1 MIVFALLTCSCSR
14 KPDPNTLVMITES
27 SPLNLDPRVGV
38 DGQSQRIDEL
48 LFDPLLRHDD
58 KFELQPA
65 LAERWEIPD
74 PVTYVFHL
82 RQGVRFHNGQPL
94 TSRDVKW
101 TFDSLINGKIRSP
114 KASTFASIKN
124 IETPDDYTV
133 IFHLKEPYASL
144 MWNLSGAAGIV
155 PYGSGED
162 FVKKLVGTGPFRF
175 VSAQQDR
182 DVVIERNS
190 DYWAEPA
197 KIPRVYFKVIPD
209 ATTRALE
216 LRKQSADVA
225 INSLVPDTV
234 VTLKRDPSLT
244 VMQAPGTIYTY
255 MALNQRDPILKDVRV
270 RQAIAY
276 ALDTQPIIHYL
287 LRDEARPAYSI
298 LPPQH
303 WAYDGDVER
312 YPHDPEKAR
321 QLLDQAGYPEK
332 NGIRFHIT
340 MKTSTEESTRSLAAV
355 FQQQLRQVGIALDI
369 RSFESATFLAD
380 VTKGAYQVHALR
392 WIGGNQ
398 DPDMFENVFAT
409 SSFAPKRA
417 NRTFYSNPRVDELI
431 KQGSASR
438 PPATLSSTPWPAMT
452 PRMAA
457 VKTVASIWSSC
468 PAPKSISQR
477 RDLHILLAN
486 GARSPMAMR
495 SSRRRPRALLH
506 PQHLD
511 DHPLPALPIELGI
524 ENPLPGSQVQL
535 PVGHRQRCLV
545 MQQQRL
551 QMRVSIVLARLVMTV
566 IGPRRRQLLQP
577 LADILDQPALQIVHI
592 DGRCNMHRRN
602 KAQPILHP
610 AAPHNLLHLIGDVH
624 HLPPLPRFKN
634 QILRVTFHL
643 RLPVCVL
650 YRGSV
655 YRIGPYMKISLLD
668 PRLYQY

>member
-1 MIVFALLTCSCSR
+1 MHSRELTTEAQRHREGNISKSFDRHSASVQIGFLYQFVSLCLCVSVVTLLSACSH
-14 KPDPNTLVMITES
+14 KPDPNTLVMIIES

-74 PVTYVFHL
+74 PLTYVFHL
-82 RQGVRFHNGQPL
+82 RHGVRFHNGQPL

-101 TFDSLINGKIRSP
+101 TFDSLIKGTIRSP
-114 KASTFASIKN
+114 KASTFASVSHIDA
-124 IETPDDYTV
+124 PDDYTV
-133 IFHLKEPYASL
+133 VFHLKQPYASL

-162 FVKKLVGTGPFRF
+162 FNRKLIGTGPFRF

-182 DVVIERNS
+182 DVMIERNP
-190 DYWAEPA
+190 DYWSTPP

-234 VTLKRDPSLT
+234 ITLERDRNLT

-255 MALNQRDPILKDVRV
+255 MALNERDPILKDVRV

-276 ALDTQPIIHYL
+276 ALNTQPIIHYL

-321 QLLDQAGYPEK
+321 QLLDEAGYPVK
-332 NGIRFHIT
+332 NGVRFHIT

-355 FQQQLRQVGIALDI
+355 FQQQLHEVGIALDI

-380 VTKGAYQVHALR
+380 VIKGAYQIHALR

-417 NRTFYSNPRVDELI
+417 NRTFYSNPQVDELI
-431 KQGSASR
+431 QEGRS
-438 PPATLSSTPWPAMT
+438 TLDQAK
-452 PRMAA
+452 RK
-457 VKTVASIWSSC
+457 VIYDKIQQIVA
-468 PAPKSISQR
+468 
-477 RDLHILLAN
+477 RDLPYINLWY
-486 GARSPMAMR
+486 
-495 SSRRRPRALLH
+495 
-506 PQHLD
+506 LD
-511 DHPLPALPIELGI
+511 NVLVHTNRVHGIELSPAGNYDFLRTA
-524 ENPLPGSQVQL
+524 ELVQ
-535 PVGHRQRCLV
+535 
-545 MQQQRL
+545 
-551 QMRVSIVLARLVMTV
+551 
-566 IGPRRRQLLQP
+566 
-577 LADILDQPALQIVHI
+577 
-592 DGRCNMHRRN
+592 
-602 KAQPILHP
+602 
-610 AAPHNLLHLIGDVH
+610 
-624 HLPPLPRFKN
+624 
-634 QILRVTFHL
+634 
-643 RLPVCVL
+643 
-650 YRGSV
+650 
-655 YRIGPYMKISLLD
+655 
-668 PRLYQY
+668 